1 MKANKLTITHNPTL
15 NTNTASRMKD
25 AHNTAIQQKPT
36 SNSPDP
42 YPKGDIQ
49 PGRHPFRGEFVA
61 PPTSYIT
68 VPPAPQKRHRPR
80 KEDTSAR
87 TERGKKANLPRFESG
102 RNRSTDTAA
111 TTVPAYHP
119 PQGCRLT
126 YAPRRRGAEG
136 SPGGC
141 NTESPP
147 SRRTHESAKRASPGA
162 TNTDEPTL
170 SRVRRA
176 TNSPRADCL
185 KIVLQTT
192 HNLYCTAWQASFY
205 GARNVP
211 WTGGGGM
218 FVWCVVVTPGD
229 GASARV
235 SLGAAPA

>member
-68 VPPAPQKRHRPR
+68 VPAAPQKRHRPR

-87 TERGKKANLPRFESG
+87 TERGKKANLPRFERG

-136 SPGGC
+136 SPGRC

-170 SRVRRA
+170 NNPQPILHRLAAHRSMGRGMFHGPA
-176 TNSPRADCL
+176 
-185 KIVLQTT
+185 
-192 HNLYCTAWQASFY
+192 
-205 GARNVP
+205 
-211 WTGGGGM
+211 GGGM